1 MKNDSSKPIPNQL
14 RRYRKIRGLTQGHV
28 AKVLGLKSTSMIS
41 RWEHGRCLPSFHNI
55 IRLSVIYRTMMDALF
70 FDFKRTIGNE
80 IMKREGLVNKTQH

>member
-1 MKNDSSKPIPNQL
+1 MENYYSKPIPNHL
-14 RRYRKIRGLTQGHV
+14 KRYRKIRGFTQDYV

-41 RWEHGRCLPSFHNI
+41 RWEHGRCLPSFFNI

-70 FDFKRTIGNE
+70 LDFKRTIGEE